1 MSNSAKSTQS
11 TKPTSLAAT
20 VEAAVKQ
27 QAQAQLNLESELAQA
42 QVFSEQAPDTAGRD
56 AAELAA
62 LGGTKLNGVG
72 SLVAPEAAPAG
83 TVTKNAQAPA
93 AASATPDKPRM
104 VRAAQATL
112 PTEYG
117 LFDIIVYEET
127 ATGKE
132 HVAMVHGDVKGKE
145 DVVSRIHSECLT
157 GDIFHSL
164 KCDCG
169 FQLAYAM
176 QSVVDAGA
184 GVVIY
189 HRAEGRGIGLTNKI
203 RAYAL
208 QDQGMDTV
216 EANNALGFPAD
227 LRDFS
232 ICADI
237 YQDLGVKS
245 VSLLTNNPRKV
256 QMMLKAG
263 INVTSRRPVVVGK
276 NKYNQKYLEVKSA
289 KLAHLISEE
298 QLAQDNDFEPGFGK
312 ED

>member
-1 MSNSAKSTQS
+1 MK
-11 TKPTSLAAT
+11 LAAT
-20 VEAAVKQ
+20 VEAAVKN
-27 QAQAQLNLESELAQA
+27 QAQTQLNPETELAQA

-72 SLVAPEAAPAG
+72 SLVAPTAAPAG
-83 TVTKNAQAPA
+83 TVHKDA
-93 AASATPDKPRM
+93 ATTVDPSHKPRM
-104 VRAAQATL
+104 VRAAQASL

-117 LFDIIVYEET
+117 IFDIIVYEET

-298 QLAQDNDFEPGFGK
+298 QLQQDNDFEPGFSNT
-312 ED
+312 EQS